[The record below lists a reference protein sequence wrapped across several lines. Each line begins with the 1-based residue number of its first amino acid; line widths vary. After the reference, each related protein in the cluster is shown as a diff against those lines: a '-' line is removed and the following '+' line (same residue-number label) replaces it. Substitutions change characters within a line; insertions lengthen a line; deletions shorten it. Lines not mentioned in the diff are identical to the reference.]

1 MSGFGFLDENGG
13 RFLLPARRVRNQ
25 LRIDFNAARGSLAIR
40 RLDVDWIE
48 VVGFCCQLPTEA
60 RLKR

>member
-13 RFLLPARRVRNQ
+13 RFLLPAWRARNQ

-40 RLDVDWIE
+40 RLNVDWMK
-48 VVGFCCQLPTEA
+48 VVGFCCSAEC
-60 RLKR
+60 KKSIEN

>member
-13 RFLLPARRVRNQ
+13 RFLLPARRARNQ
-25 LRIDFNAARGSLAIR
+25 LRIDFNVARGSLAIR

-48 VVGFCCQLPTEA
+48 VVGFCCQRGVSEIN
-60 RLKR
+60 